1 MVTVVIDTNVLIS
14 ALVGHGKPRQL
25 VTELVE
31 KHVIVSSRG
40 LLVELLDV
48 LSRERFTDV
57 EKSHVDLLLSILTR
71 KAVLVPDKHRY
82 KIIVDDPDDDLVLNA
97 AHLGNADYVVSGDRH
112 LLSLKVFKGIKIV
125 SVKTMLEL
133 L

>member
-40 LLVELLDV
+40 LLVELFDV
-48 LSRERFTDV
+48 LSRERFKEV
-57 EKSHVDLLLSILTR
+57 EKSHVDLLLSILAR
-71 KAVLVPDKHRY
+71 KVVLVPDEDRY
-82 KIIVDDPDDDLVLNA
+82 RIIADDPDDDLVLNA
-97 AHLGNADYVVSGDRH
+97 AHSGKADYIVSGDKH
-112 LLSLKVFKGIKIV
+112 LLNLKVFKGIRIV
-125 SVKTMLEL
+125 TVKTMLEVV
-133 L
+133 

>member
-14 ALVGHGKPRQL
+14 ALVGHGKPRRL

-31 KHVIVSSRG
+31 NHVIVSSRG

-48 LSRERFTDV
+48 LSRERFNEV
-57 EKSHVDLLLSILTR
+57 EKSHVDLLLSILAG

-82 KIIVDDPDDDLVLNA
+82 KIILDDPDDDLVLNA
-97 AHLGNADYVVSGDRH
+97 AHLGKADYVVSGDKH
-112 LLSLKVFKGIKIV
+112 LLNLKVFKGIKIV

>member
-14 ALVGHGKPRQL
+14 ALVGHGKPRQV

-31 KHVIVSSRG
+31 KHAIVSSRG

-48 LSRERFTDV
+48 LSRERFNEV
-57 EKSHVDLLLSILTR
+57 EKTHADLLLSILAR

-97 AHLGNADYVVSGDRH
+97 AHVGKADYVVSGDRH

>member
-1 MVTVVIDTNVLIS
+1 MATVVIDTNVLIS

-48 LSRERFTDV
+48 LSRERFNDV
-57 EKSHVDLLLSILTR
+57 EKSHVDLLLSILAR
-71 KAVLVPDKHRY
+71 KAVLVPDNHRY

-97 AHLGNADYVVSGDRH
+97 AHLGKADYVVSGDRH
-112 LLSLKVFKGIKIV
+112 LLNLKVFKGIKIV